1 MFLDLKSFKW
11 IVPCFVPSV
20 LSDLAVK
27 PAETIVS
34 LVLYEENRG
43 KEMISRI
50 IQREDLTSKSLPC
63 YYRGT
68 SKSAYVA
75 TQHDNCSTHLFLK
88 SFYMWYMLK
97 EPRREGLLTPFFLTG
112 SELEIRGHL
121 ICVCSLV
128 TIQPLRRKLV
138 ENRNPFLRKYISKA
152 VFSSLY
158 DFRPYLYIAHIIIY
172 MIFLSKLTFIF

>member
-1 MFLDLKSFKW
+1 MGHFFCSVLFGFPIRISRSSLLCMLFRSLVFLGNAPQVLYLFLILLPFCLEKDTQCVSLDFQMQIQQLIPVTWTVSKDGTPEIYNHLVFLDLKSFKW

-88 SFYMWYMLK
+88 SFYM
-97 EPRREGLLTPFFLTG
+97 
-112 SELEIRGHL
+112 
-121 ICVCSLV
+121 
-128 TIQPLRRKLV
+128 
-138 ENRNPFLRKYISKA
+138 
-152 VFSSLY
+152 
-158 DFRPYLYIAHIIIY
+158 
-172 MIFLSKLTFIF
+172 